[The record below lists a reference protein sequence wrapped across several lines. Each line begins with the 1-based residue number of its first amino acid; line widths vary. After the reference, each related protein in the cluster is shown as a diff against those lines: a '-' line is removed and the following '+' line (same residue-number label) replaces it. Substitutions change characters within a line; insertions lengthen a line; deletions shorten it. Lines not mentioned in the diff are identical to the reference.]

1 MRLRLLQT
9 ESFRLAAIYAGLFLV
24 STLFLMA
31 LVFLAVSHAFEA
43 DLLRASTDDL
53 AAIGKAYTEAEPRG
67 KALHEAKEMIDD
79 RLLATDSADVFLLQS
94 GRKKVAGNL
103 PFMSLKSGEL
113 RFPYPIALG
122 GNAMAGHTI
131 LGRGMTLGHGDY
143 AFVGRDLQAARD
155 AEKDVFAAFAVVL
168 AAGLLVAAA
177 GGTLLSRSFVKRV
190 DAITATCRSIMTGNL
205 GERIPVSGSRNE
217 LDQLGATINEMLD
230 RINALMESLRQ
241 VSNDIAHDLRTPL
254 THLRQKLERA
264 RLAAPSLD
272 QYGEAVDGAIGDC
285 DELIAMFG
293 ALLRIAQIE
302 AGVRRSAMRLVDL
315 SEILR
320 NVLSLYTPL
329 LDDSGHP
336 FRVELDENLWINGDR
351 QLLLRMFANLLD
363 NAIRHT
369 SSGTPIAIST
379 LRSAEKT
386 VVTIADKGAGIPP
399 SDREKVFQRFFRRES
414 SRTTPGSGLGL
425 SLVGAIAELHEC
437 RIVLSDNAPGL
448 RVSIEFSAVKL
459 QEVPRAAE

>member
-1 MRLRLLQT
+1 
-9 ESFRLAAIYAGLFLV
+9 
-24 STLFLMA
+24 
-31 LVFLAVSHAFEA
+31 
-43 DLLRASTDDL
+43 
-53 AAIGKAYTEAEPRG
+53 
-67 KALHEAKEMIDD
+67 
-79 RLLATDSADVFLLQS
+79 
-94 GRKKVAGNL
+94 
-103 PFMSLKSGEL
+103 
-113 RFPYPIALG
+113 
-122 GNAMAGHTI
+122 
-131 LGRGMTLGHGDY
+131 
-143 AFVGRDLQAARD
+143 
-155 AEKDVFAAFAVVL
+155 
-168 AAGLLVAAA
+168 
-177 GGTLLSRSFVKRV
+177 
-190 DAITATCRSIMTGNL
+190 MTGNL

-272 QYGEAVDGAIGDC
+272 QYGEAVDGAMGDC